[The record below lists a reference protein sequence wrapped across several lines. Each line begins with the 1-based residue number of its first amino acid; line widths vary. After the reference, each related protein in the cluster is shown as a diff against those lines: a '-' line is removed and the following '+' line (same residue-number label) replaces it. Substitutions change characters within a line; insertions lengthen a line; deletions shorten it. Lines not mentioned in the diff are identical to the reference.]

1 MRLFLL
7 LLTLVVISCSRIGI
21 NGNKLRF
28 NTSSDNVSLGESD
41 INLDVTKMTL
51 DNGLRVLLVQ
61 NSKLPIFSYYTFY
74 GVGGKHERKGITGAS
89 HFLEHMMFKGA
100 KNFGAGAFDRIIE
113 GNGGASNAY
122 TTNDETVYYES
133 LPSKALELII
143 KVEAD
148 RIQNLLLEPEAF
160 EKERNVV
167 LEERKM
173 RYENSPGGKMYL
185 NVMMNMFEGTPYG
198 RSVIGDIGDLK
209 TVTRDQIMEYFKT
222 FYAPNNAIVVIVG
235 DFNASTVKEQ
245 IREAYSGIPR
255 SEKLESERRKSEDE
269 KLFQWKGRY
278 NRDVKVNATNPIPK
292 FMYAF
297 QGVALGKREAYVLDI
312 LSSILGDGKSSH
324 FNQVFVD
331 SKRPLLS
338 SISVGNYNLSH
349 TGMFYISGNLLER
362 TNLRKLKRILNKE
375 IRRACSEKVISAR
388 NVQKVKN
395 NYLVSLY
402 SGLETNS
409 GIARFIGSSEQDYN
423 DYSHYK
429 EELDI
434 YNSIQADEVIKAC
447 QSIFDFK
454 KAIFTSVWNKHPK
467 SKKRRK

>member
-7 LLTLVVISCSRIGI
+7 LLTFFVISCSQ
-21 NGNKLRF
+21 L
-28 NTSSDNVSLGESD
+28 SSNSNSISGKSVSLSESD

-61 NSKLPIFSYYTFY
+61 NSKLPIFSYYTFF

-122 TTNDETVYYES
+122 TTNDETVYYEK
-133 LPSKALELII
+133 LPAKALELII

-185 NVMMNMFEGTPYG
+185 NVMQSMFEGTPYG
-198 RSVIGDIGDLK
+198 RSVIGDIEDLK
-209 TVTRDQIMEYFKT
+209 TVTRNQIMDYFKT

-235 DFNASTVKEQ
+235 DFNVSTVKEQ
-245 IREAYSGIPR
+245 IKQAYSAIPS
-255 SEKLESERRKSEDE
+255 SEKLDSERKKSEDA
-269 KLFQWKGRY
+269 KLFKWKGKY

-297 QGVALGKREAYVLDI
+297 QGVPLGKREAYVLDI

-324 FNQVFVD
+324 FNQLFVD

-338 SISVGNYNLSH
+338 SIGVGNYNLSH
-349 TGMFYISGNLLER
+349 KGIFYISGNLLER
-362 TNLRKLKRILNKE
+362 TNLRKFKRILNKE
-375 IRRACSEKVISAR
+375 IKRACGNKVISAR
-388 NVQKVKN
+388 NVQKIKN

-409 GIARFIGSSEQDYN
+409 GIARFIGSSEQDHN

-429 EELDI
+429 EELEI
-434 YNSIQADEVIKAC
+434 YNSIQADEVISAC
-447 QSIFDFK
+447 HKVFDVK

-467 SKKRRK
+467 SKKRKK